1 MLLFFDLGTG
11 EIILILIVLF
21 VVVGPRQ
28 LPEVARTVG
37 KAINEMKRA
46 SAGFRNEIQ
55 KEAMRLERE
64 TGLNE
69 LKNPLK
75 HNAVQTSVPPDAGQE
90 NFTDAPVDDFGA
102 IPFGTAPETSEE
114 QNNADSNKS

>member
-69 LKNPLK
+69 LKSPFK
-75 HNAVQTSVPPDAGQE
+75 ADAPQVGVPPDASPE
-90 NFTDAPVDDFGA
+90 SVTEAPVEDFGA
-102 IPFGTAPETSEE
+102 IPFGTSPETSVA
-114 QNNADSNKS
+114 QNTADSNKS